1 MTKHLQ
7 RDLDSLHQKILR
19 LSATVEEM
27 IDKAATALTER
38 RRDVADEVIDSD
50 NVVDEMEVH
59 IEEECLKILALHQ
72 PVAIDLRRTATVLKV
87 NNDLERIADLAVNIA
102 ERARSLDD
110 YPTFPLPKKLAE
122 MAARASEMVRDAL
135 DAFVNLDAVSARQ
148 LIVLD
153 RFIDDLNV
161 EIIGELQARMQSHPQ
176 DIPPA
181 LYCFSASRHIE
192 RIADHAT
199 NIAEDVVYL
208 VEGDIVRH
216 RRPVASQA
224 ENDI

>member
-1 MTKHLQ
+1 MDPFMTKHLQ
-7 RDLDSLHQKILR
+7 RDLDSVHQEILS

-27 IDKAATALTER
+27 IDRAATAFTER
-38 RRDVADEVIDSD
+38 RSDLADEVIESD
-50 NVVDEMEVH
+50 NVVDQKEVH

-72 PVAIDLRRTATVLKV
+72 PVAIDLRRIATVLKV

-110 YPTFPLPKKLAE
+110 FPSFPLPAKLVG
-122 MAARASEMVRDAL
+122 MATMASQMVREVL
-135 DAFVNLDAVSARQ
+135 DAFVTLDAGTARK
-148 LIVLD
+148 LISRD
-153 RFIDDLNV
+153 EMIDALNV
-161 EIIGELQARMQSHPQ
+161 EIIAELQSQMQKNPSLVA
-176 DIPPA
+176 PA
-181 LYCFSASRHIE
+181 LHCFSATRHIE

-216 RRPVASQA
+216 RRQVPTTT
-224 ENDI
+224 

>member
-7 RDLDSLHQKILR
+7 RDLDSLHQEILS

-38 RRDVADEVIDSD
+38 RPEIADEVINGD
-50 NVVDEMEVH
+50 NVVDQMEVH

-72 PVAIDLRRTATVLKV
+72 PVAIDLRRIATVLKV
-87 NNDLERIADLAVNIA
+87 NNDLERIADLAVNVA
-102 ERARSLDD
+102 ERARSLDE
-110 YPTFPLPKKLAE
+110 YPTFRLPLKLTA
-122 MAARASEMVRDAL
+122 MATMASQMVRGAL
-135 DAFVNLDAVSARQ
+135 DAFVGLDSVTARK
-148 LIVLD
+148 LISLD
-153 RFIDDLNV
+153 ETIDELNV
-161 EIIGELQARMQSHPQ
+161 EIIGELQNQMQRDTAQ
-176 DIPPA
+176 VPPA

-216 RRPVASQA
+216 RHANPA
-224 ENDI
+224 N

>member
-7 RDLDSLHQKILR
+7 RDLATLQQEILT

-27 IDKAATALTER
+27 IDNAARALTER
-38 RRDVADEVIDSD
+38 KPDLAEEVIQSD
-50 NVVDEMEVH
+50 NLVDEREVH

-72 PVAIDLRRTATVLKV
+72 PVAIDLRQIATVLKV

-102 ERARSLDD
+102 ERAKALDEF
-110 YPTFPLPKKLAE
+110 PTYPLPAKLSR
-122 MAARASEMVRDAL
+122 MAITATQMVRGSL
-135 DAFVNLDAVSARQ
+135 DAFVNMDAGAARR
-148 LIVLD
+148 LIQFDQTV
-153 RFIDDLNV
+153 DDLNV
-161 EIIGELQARMQSHPQ
+161 EIIRELQSLMQQ
-176 DIPPA
+176 DPSLVPPA
-181 LYCFSASRHIE
+181 LFCFSATRHIE

-216 RRPVASQA
+216 KKAPPPGP
-224 ENDI
+224 

>member
-7 RDLDSLHQKILR
+7 RDLESLHQEILS

-27 IDKAATALTER
+27 IDKAATAFTER
-38 RRDVADEVIDSD
+38 KLEMVDEVIASD
-50 NVVDEMEVH
+50 NVVDQKEVQ
-59 IEEECLKILALHQ
+59 IEEACLKILALHQ

-102 ERARSLDD
+102 ERARALDD
-110 YPTFPLPKKLAE
+110 FPTFPLPAKLIG
-122 MAARASEMVRDAL
+122 MANMASQMVREVL
-135 DAFVNLDAVSARQ
+135 DAFVSLDAATARK
-148 LIVLD
+148 LITRD
-153 RFIDDLNV
+153 EAIDELNV
-161 EIIGELQARMQSHPQ
+161 EIISELQMLMQKNPALV
-176 DIPPA
+176 PPA
-181 LYCFSASRHIE
+181 LSCFSATRHIE

-216 RRPVASQA
+216 RRSVPST
-224 ENDI
+224 N